1 MLFSLLS
8 GEHTKIIDQFK
19 MDKNP
24 RFGFLKIEDKR
35 KFYLVFS
42 ALKDARIIDVNT
54 ADYGRI
60 TVLKKELKTEDFK
73 SIFAL
78 IKF

>member
-1 MLFSLLS
+1 
-8 GEHTKIIDQFK
+8 

-24 RFGFLKIEDKR
+24 RFGFLTIEEKR
-35 KFYLVFS
+35 KFYLVFT

-60 TVLKKELKTEDFK
+60 TVLKKELKIEDFK
-73 SIFAL
+73 SIFAQ